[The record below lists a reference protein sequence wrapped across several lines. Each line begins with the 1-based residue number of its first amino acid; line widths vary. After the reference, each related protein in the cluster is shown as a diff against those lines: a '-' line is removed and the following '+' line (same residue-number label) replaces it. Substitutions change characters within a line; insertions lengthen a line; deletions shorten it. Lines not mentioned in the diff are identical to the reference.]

1 MRRRQF
7 LKILGLGGV
16 AGAAL
21 PGAAGAAPL
30 AYDGSPDA
38 VGVLHDSVRCIG
50 CRKCEEGCQKV
61 NADVLPPL
69 EKPVDDP
76 SVFGQT
82 RRPTFKAYT
91 VVNKYEPQGHAPV
104 FRKLQCN
111 HCQEPACA
119 SACFVK
125 AFVKTEQGP
134 VVYNPKLCVGCRYC
148 MMACPFYVPA
158 YDYNNAWNPLVY
170 KCTMCAPRLK
180 EGQLPGCV
188 EACPKEAL
196 IFGRR
201 SDLIKLARRR
211 IMDNPGMYEDHIYG
225 EREMGGTNWLYL
237 SPVPHAELGQPD
249 VPAVSAPELTRG
261 MLGSIAVIAGV
272 WPVILGGAYSMSK
285 HYKKMV
291 EQARREGAQQAKGQ
305 DCAGS
310 HDDACECKPADHNPD
325 KGQGG
330 GKC

>member
-16 AGAAL
+16 AGVTL
-21 PGAAGAAPL
+21 PGAAGAARFTH
-30 AYDGSPDA
+30 DGSPDA

-61 NADVLPPL
+61 NADMLPPL
-69 EKPVDDP
+69 EKPAEDV
-76 SVFGQT
+76 SVFEQT

-91 VVNKYEPQGHAPV
+91 VVNRYAPQGHAPV

-125 AFVKTEQGP
+125 ALVKTEAGP

-158 YDYNNAWNPLVY
+158 YDYHNAWNPLVY

-180 EGQLPGCV
+180 QGLRPGCV

-196 IFGRR
+196 VFGKR
-201 SDLIKLARRR
+201 SELLRLARQR
-211 IMDNPGMYEDHIYG
+211 ILDNPGMYEDHIYG
-225 EREMGGTNWLYL
+225 EHEMGGTNWLYL
-237 SPVPHAELGQPD
+237 SPVPHAELGQPEVPD
-249 VPAVSAPELTRG
+249 VAAPELTRG
-261 MLGSIAVIAGV
+261 MLGSLAVIAGV

-285 HYKKMV
+285 HYKKLV
-291 EQARREGAQQAKGQ
+291 EEARRKGAQQPEGQ
-305 DCAGS
+305 CAASDDHKAPCGS
-310 HDDACECKPADHNPD
+310 SD

-330 GKC
+330 GQC

>member
-21 PGAAGAAPL
+21 PGAAGAAPF

-69 EKPVDDP
+69 EKPVEDS
-76 SVFGQT
+76 SVFEQT

-91 VVNKYEPQGHAPV
+91 VVNKYQPEGHAPV

-125 AFVKTEQGP
+125 AFVKTEEGP

-180 EGQLPGCV
+180 QGLLPGCV

-196 IFGRR
+196 VFGRR
-201 SDLIKLARRR
+201 SDLVKLARRR
-211 IMDNPGMYEDHIYG
+211 IMAPTGCTSRPCRMPIWGSRMCLLFPRRNLRAACLAPLPLLPEYG
-225 EREMGGTNWLYL
+225 R
-237 SPVPHAELGQPD
+237 
-249 VPAVSAPELTRG
+249 
-261 MLGSIAVIAGV
+261 
-272 WPVILGGAYSMSK
+272 
-285 HYKKMV
+285 
-291 EQARREGAQQAKGQ
+291 
-305 DCAGS
+305 
-310 HDDACECKPADHNPD
+310 
-325 KGQGG
+325 
-330 GKC
+330 

>member
-21 PGAAGAAPL
+21 PGAAGAAPF

-69 EKPVDDP
+69 EKPVDDS
-76 SVFGQT
+76 SVFEQT

-91 VVNKYEPQGHAPV
+91 VVNKYQPEGHAPV

-125 AFVKTEQGP
+125 AFVKTEEGP

-180 EGQLPGCV
+180 QGLLPGCV

-196 IFGRR
+196 VFGRR
-201 SDLIKLARRR
+201 SDLVKLARRR

-225 EREMGGTNWLYL
+225 EHEMGGTNWLYL
-237 SPVPHAELGQPD
+237 SPVPHADLGQPD

-261 MLGSIAVIAGV
+261 MLGSMPLL
-272 WPVILGGAYSMSK
+272 PVSG
-285 HYKKMV
+285 
-291 EQARREGAQQAKGQ
+291 R
-305 DCAGS
+305 
-310 HDDACECKPADHNPD
+310 
-325 KGQGG
+325 
-330 GKC
+330 

>member
-21 PGAAGAAPL
+21 PGAAGAAPF

-69 EKPVDDP
+69 EKPVDDS
-76 SVFGQT
+76 SVFEQT

-91 VVNKYEPQGHAPV
+91 VVNKYQPEGHAPV

-125 AFVKTEQGP
+125 AFVKTEEGP
-134 VVYNPKLCVGCRYC
+134 VVYNP
-148 MMACPFYVPA
+148 
-158 YDYNNAWNPLVY
+158 
-170 KCTMCAPRLK
+170 
-180 EGQLPGCV
+180 
-188 EACPKEAL
+188 
-196 IFGRR
+196 
-201 SDLIKLARRR
+201 
-211 IMDNPGMYEDHIYG
+211 
-225 EREMGGTNWLYL
+225 
-237 SPVPHAELGQPD
+237 
-249 VPAVSAPELTRG
+249 
-261 MLGSIAVIAGV
+261 
-272 WPVILGGAYSMSK
+272 
-285 HYKKMV
+285 
-291 EQARREGAQQAKGQ
+291 
-305 DCAGS
+305 
-310 HDDACECKPADHNPD
+310 
-325 KGQGG
+325 
-330 GKC
+330 